1 MKLDLMKVVQGILT
15 AVHVVEK
22 IKEVKGPAKLQA
34 VIDSTPEMIAVI
46 EANLSKDVL
55 NDAQVVTAE
64 TNLINAYIAFQRT
77 VDAVKLAKGTG
88 LPV

>member
-1 MKLDLMKVVQGILT
+1 MKLDLMKIVQGILT

-22 IKEVKGPAKLQA
+22 IKNAKGSEKLQA
-34 VIDSTPEMIAVI
+34 VIDSTPEMIQVI